1 MGKLTIKEASQE
13 MGISEQFLR
22 VLIRKEKFSWAT
34 ATQIKDGSRWTY
46 FINEAGFR
54 KYMNGETHDIRMR
67 G

>member
-1 MGKLTIKEASQE
+1 MGKLTIKQASRE

-22 VLIRKEKFSWAT
+22 ILIRKEKFSWAT
-34 ATQIKDGSRWTY
+34 ATQIREGSRWTY

-54 KYMNGETHDIRMR
+54 KYMKGETHDIIMR

>member
-1 MGKLTIKEASQE
+1 MTIKEASKE

-22 VLIRKEKFSWAT
+22 ILIRKDKFTWAT

-54 KYMNGETHDIRMR
+54 KYMNGENHDVIIRS
-67 G
+67 GQC